1 MPQGPLLPGVQEFDR
16 PRGRWPA
23 WVRWTIVG
31 VLVAAVVLLAAGFVG
46 GVGPFR
52 ALGERSIA
60 LDAVAYRTTLN
71 PSQIQI
77 GVTMPPDGMCRDDS
91 LSVVA
96 FERSN
101 RVEVESTLTRGRAG
115 SCEGVVMAGDLRWV
129 DVVLAAPL
137 EGRTVIRL
145 PDRQALPAR

>member
-31 VLVAAVVLLAAGFVG
+31 VLVALVVLLAAGFVG

-52 ALGERSIA
+52 ALGQRSMA

-77 GVTMPPDGMCRDDS
+77 GVAMPPDGMCPDDT

-101 RVEVESTLTRGRAG
+101 RVEIETTLTRARAG
-115 SCEGVVMAGDLRWV
+115 RCDGVVMPGDLRWV
-129 DVVLAAPL
+129 EVSLSSPL
-137 EGRTVIRL
+137 QGRTVIRL